1 MRFEGFMRLF
11 RGSYLCTHIYR
22 DSVFTVFGVFYAFSC
37 SLLQCTLY
45 ILPFQLM
52 RFKHIYNEE
61 VDQETNR
68 KVKGS
73 RNGSEGMKKKHVHA
87 GEKRQEKGMR
97 KQRKWLWSVKWEKPN
112 IYIIS
117 KSAHFSWRDERGNPE
132 IGVERRQE
140 IRKTTSIVR
149 MWYINIQNNTNSNRK

>member
-73 RNGSEGMKKKHVHA
+73 RNGSEGMKKNTFM
-87 GEKRQEKGMR
+87 Q
-97 KQRKWLWSVKWEKPN
+97 
-112 IYIIS
+112 
-117 KSAHFSWRDERGNPE
+117 
-132 IGVERRQE
+132 ERRDKKRE
-140 IRKTTSIVR
+140 WGNKENDCEV
-149 MWYINIQNNTNSNRK
+149 